1 MYSRVIF
8 DDTGSFEVG
17 DLVRW
22 LEFYD
27 AAEVIADAGVGVVV
41 DRRISTH
48 PPYGHHMY
56 LIHRT
61 SPPGLE
67 WYSVKSLS
75 LLAKAIKI
83 SKKNCS

>member
-8 DDTGSFEVG
+8 DDTGKFEVG

-27 AAEVIADAGVGVVV
+27 VTEVIADAGIGVVV
-41 DRRISTH
+41 DSRISTH
-48 PPYGHHMY
+48 PPYGQHMY

-67 WYSVKSLS
+67 WFSIKSLS
-75 LLAKAIKI
+75 LLAKGVG
-83 SKKNCS
+83 C